1 MFGTSR
7 QYVNPLAD
15 DVQIITARPRPLA
28 RRASTE
34 TIGRDED
41 DNHDDGLDENVE
53 IEDDEIIDLTIDDS
67 EIRRS
72 PLREGDY
79 ALARIRLSGDVI
91 TPGCFVEVHLMKFF
105 GYTIN
110 FVLVKAII
118 RDGQGNTILRGIPYT
133 RSRNLDSKLPKK
145 LNEVCEILHFD
156 QEGSPDDYTLFDAP
170 VEAFVKLRRMVKT
183 NVVWIPQPHP
193 EFRDIRDHEER
204 KRVVEALGTLFCRW
218 QFTIISVTQRKV
230 VKPVEEVLRRYTES
244 EIELQHQEKDGDI
257 RAAWRNE
264 RRTVE
269 GNQEPS
275 RAKYTLFDS
284 FSGAGGVS
292 RGAQMAGFRVSHA
305 IDSASEVW
313 DTYQTNFPD
322 VNLFHGAIDQYIHDR
337 RRQVRADVLHLSPP
351 CQFFSPAHTHEG
363 ANDDENK
370 DALLACGT
378 LIDKI
383 RPRLITLEQTFGL
396 THDQHNIWFRTLI
409 HDCTQLGYSIR
420 WKVVRLCTWGSAQ
433 DRKRLIM
440 IGAAPGEKLPPF
452 PKATHSEHG
461 RNGTKEFNS
470 IGKAIAGIRL
480 GDDLHDIEF
489 TKRYSPPKLAYDPN
503 RLSGTLT
510 TSGAASCHPDGTRDF
525 TLRELASLQGFPTHH
540 RFRGGRTCVR
550 RQIGNA
556 FPPNTVRVLYEHLK
570 AWLLEQDGRATA
582 RRNDIITLDGPELH
596 ANDFIT
602 IDDSDDDSVHG
613 RPRGVSAESSSADSD
628 ASLMRDIQDVLDDDE
643 DVIMIDQCETTIDL
657 TAL

>member
-1 MFGTSR
+1 MFGTPR

-15 DVQIITARPRPLA
+15 DVQIITARPRPPV

-34 TIGRDED
+34 TIGRNED
-41 DNHDDGLDENVE
+41 GDHDNGLDENIE
-53 IEDDEIIDLTIDDS
+53 IAEDEIIDLTVDDS
-67 EIRRS
+67 DIRRS

-79 ALARIRLSGDVI
+79 TVAQIRPSGETI

-105 GYTIN
+105 KYTIN
-110 FVLVKAII
+110 FLLVKAII
-118 RDGQGNTILRGIPYT
+118 RDGQGNAILRGIPYT
-133 RSRNLDSKLPKK
+133 RARNLDSKLPKK

-156 QEGSPDDYTLFDAP
+156 YQGSADDYTLFDAP
-170 VEAFVKLRRMVKT
+170 VEAFVKVRRVIKT
-183 NVVWIPQPHP
+183 NIVWIPQPHP

-218 QFTIISVTQRKV
+218 QFTIISVTQRNV

-244 EIELQHQEKDGDI
+244 EIELQHRENDGDI

-264 RRTVE
+264 RMMD

-313 DTYQTNFPD
+313 GTYQTNFPD
-322 VNLFHGAIDQYIHDR
+322 VNLFRGAIDQYIQDH

-351 CQFFSPAHTHEG
+351 CQYFSPAHTHEG
-363 ANDDENK
+363 INDDENK

-396 THDQHNIWFRTLI
+396 THDQHNNWFRTLI

-461 RNGTKEFNS
+461 RYGTKKFNT
-470 IGKAIAGIRL
+470 IGKAIAGLRP
-480 GDDLHDIEF
+480 GYDLHDIEF
-489 TKRYSPPKLAYDPN
+489 VRRYNPPRQAYDPN

-510 TSGAASCHPDGTRDF
+510 TAGTTSCYPDGTRDF
-525 TLRELASLQGFPTHH
+525 TLRELASLQGFPKHH
-540 RFRGGRTCVR
+540 RFQGGRTCVK

-556 FPPNTVRVLYEHLK
+556 FPPNTVQVLYEHLK
-570 AWLLEQDGRATA
+570 AWLVEQDGRAIV
-582 RRNDIITLDGPELH
+582 RHDDIITLDGPDLH
-596 ANDFIT
+596 ANDFII
-602 IDDSDDDSVHG
+602 IDDSDDDSISG
-613 RPRGVSAESSSADSD
+613 RLRGISAESSSADSD
-628 ASLMRDIQDVLDDDE
+628 ASLRRDIQDVLDDDE
-643 DVIMIDQCETTIDL
+643 DVVMIDQCETTIDL

>member
-1 MFGTSR
+1 MFGTPR

-15 DVQIITARPRPLA
+15 DVQIITARPRPLV

-34 TIGRDED
+34 TIGRDDDED
-41 DNHDDGLDENVE
+41 HDDGPDENIE
-53 IEDDEIIDLTIDDS
+53 IADDEIIDLTIDDS

-72 PLREGDY
+72 PLREGDH
-79 ALARIRLSGDVI
+79 ALARIRQSGDVI

-105 GYTIN
+105 KYTIN

-133 RSRNLDSKLPKK
+133 RARNLDSKLPKK

-156 QEGSPDDYTLFDAP
+156 QEGSPDEYTLFDAP
-170 VEAFVKLRRMVKT
+170 LEAFVKTRRMIKT
-183 NVVWIPQPHP
+183 NIVWTPQPHP

-218 QFTIISVTQRKV
+218 QFTIISVTQRNV
-230 VKPVEEVLRRYTES
+230 VKPVEEVLRRYAES
-244 EIELQHQEKDGDI
+244 EIELQHRENDGDI
-257 RAAWRNE
+257 RATWRSE
-264 RRTVE
+264 RMVD
-269 GNQEPS
+269 GSQESS
-275 RAKYTLFDS
+275 RAEYTLFDS

-322 VNLFHGAIDQYIHDR
+322 VNLFRGAIDQYIQDR

-351 CQFFSPAHTHEG
+351 CQYFSPAHTHEG
-363 ANDDENK
+363 INDDENK

-396 THDQHNIWFRTLI
+396 THDQHNHWFRTLI

-433 DRKRLIM
+433 DRKRLVM

-461 RNGTKEFNS
+461 RNGTKKFNS
-470 IGKAIAGIRL
+470 IGKAIAGLRP
-480 GDDLHDIEF
+480 GNDLHDVEF
-489 TKRYSPPKLAYDPN
+489 TKSYNPPRTAYDPN

-510 TSGAASCHPDGTRDF
+510 TAGATSCHPDGTRDF
-525 TLRELASLQGFPTHH
+525 TLRELASLQGFPKHH
-540 RFRGGRTCVR
+540 RFRGGRTCIK

-570 AWLLEQDGRATA
+570 AWLMERDGRARA
-582 RRNDIITLDGPELH
+582 RHNDIITLDGPYLH
-596 ANDFIT
+596 ANDFIM
-602 IDDSDDDSVHG
+602 IDDSDDDSIRG
-613 RPRGVSAESSSADSD
+613 RLRGISAESSSADSD